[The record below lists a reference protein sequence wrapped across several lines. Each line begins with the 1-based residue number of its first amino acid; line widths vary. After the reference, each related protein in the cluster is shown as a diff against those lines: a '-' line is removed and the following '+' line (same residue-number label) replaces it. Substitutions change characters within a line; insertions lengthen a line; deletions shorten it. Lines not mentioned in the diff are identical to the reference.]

1 MSSGYGRGYYGERQL
16 APKAPRR
23 RGWIK
28 LAVVVG
34 VGAVVWLMWPRKYA
48 YAYVPDVGSDAP
60 KPPVPPPFPPPEAP
74 SQQLAQ
80 LGTPQQ
86 LQLGAPQLG
95 APQQLQLG
103 APQLDQ
109 LAIAQARG
117 YSSQK
122 AYEDAVVASARQLQ
136 ETGAKVVLA
145 SHLQH
150 LAPRLE
156 S

>member
-1 MSSGYGRGYYGERQL
+1 MSKSGYGRGYYGVGQL
-16 APKAPRR
+16 AREPSRR
-23 RGWIK
+23 RGSGWIK

-34 VGAVVWLMWPRKYA
+34 VGAVVWIMWPRKPE
-48 YAYVPDVGSDAP
+48 YVPVPSGDEP
-60 KPPVPPPFPPPEAP
+60 KPPSPPFPPPPEAP
-74 SQQLAQ
+74 PQQLALVQ
-80 LGTPQQ
+80 HIHQH
-86 LQLGAPQLG
+86 
-95 APQQLQLG
+95 

-109 LAIAQARG
+109 LANAQSRG

-156 S
+156 P

>member
-1 MSSGYGRGYYGERQL
+1 MKSGHGRGYYGEGQLERQ
-16 APKAPRR
+16 APRR

-34 VGAVVWLMWPRKYA
+34 VGAVVWLMWPRKY
-48 YAYVPDVGSDAP
+48 VPVPGGDGP
-60 KPPVPPPFPPPEAP
+60 QPPVPSPFPPSEAP
-74 SQQLAQ
+74 SPQLA
-80 LGTPQQ
+80 
-86 LQLGAPQLG
+86 QLG

-156 S
+156 P